1 MNLYRNFISVGAM
14 TMLSRLFGFV
24 RDIMLA
30 SVLGTG
36 LAADAFVAAFRFPNL
51 FRRLFA
57 EGAFNAAFIP
67 LFAGAL
73 ENHGDLV
80 ARDLAARIISWLVI
94 FLIVLTIVAEI
105 FMPEIMLL
113 FVPGF
118 SREPEKFQLTIL
130 LARISF
136 PYLALMSLM
145 AAYGAVLNGLGKF
158 LAAAFA
164 PVMLNI
170 VLVAALVLLIVL
182 SRTQRDAA
190 TFLAFGVLIGGVGQL
205 AIVIWALERIGF
217 LPEMRILGWDRDIKR
232 FWTLALPAIL
242 SGGVTQINIFVGT
255 IIASGAASAISYLYY
270 ADRLYQLPLGIIG
283 IAIGVALL
291 PELSRHLKGGRV
303 KQAGEAQQN
312 SLLVAMMLVMPAATA
327 LFVLAQPIVSVLF
340 ERGAFDANATLA
352 TAAALT
358 VFATGLPAFVLI
370 KVFQPAFFAREDTMT
385 PTILAV
391 ISVVINITLSLLL
404 FPRFAHVGIAIAT
417 SVSAWLNA
425 LSLVGILV
433 ARGHF
438 RFGAAQWRQQGLIL
452 AASLVMALLL
462 WFSANAL
469 GGVLVGSG
477 STLVEFLALGLLVG
491 GGMLF
496 YFPMLH
502 LLGVAR
508 FGEMVRQ
515 MRRQGQE
522 QEL

>member
-14 TMLSRLFGFV
+14 TMLSRLLGFV

-73 ENHGDLV
+73 ERKGVLA
-80 ARDLAARIISWLVI
+80 ARDLAARIISWLVV
-94 FLIVLTIVAEI
+94 FLLVLTIIAEI
-105 FMPEIMLL
+105 FMPQIMLL

-118 SREPEKFQLTIL
+118 GNDAEKFQLTIL

-145 AAYGAVLNGLGKF
+145 AAYGALLNGLGKF

-164 PVMLNI
+164 PVMLNV
-170 VLVAALVLLIVL
+170 VLVAALILLIIL
-182 SRTQRDAA
+182 GRGQRDAA
-190 TFLAFGVLIGGVGQL
+190 TFLTFGVLIGGVGQL
-205 AIVIWALERIGF
+205 AIVIWALERMGF
-217 LPEMRILGWDRDIKR
+217 FPEMRLLEWDKDIKR
-232 FWTLALPAIL
+232 FWMLALPAIV

-291 PELSRHLKGGRV
+291 PELSRHLKGGRHQ
-303 KQAGEAQQN
+303 QAREAQHK
-312 SLLVAMMLVMPAATA
+312 SLLIAMMLVMPAAAA

-340 ERGAFDANATLA
+340 ERGAFDAKATLA

-358 VFATGLPAFVLI
+358 AFAAGLPAFVLI
-370 KVFQPAFFAREDTMT
+370 KVFQPGFFAREDTMT

-391 ISVVINITLSLLL
+391 ISVVINIALSLLL
-404 FPRFAHVGIAIAT
+404 FSRFAHVGIAIAT

-425 LSLVGILV
+425 LSLVGILGL
-433 ARGHF
+433 RGHF
-438 RFGAAQWRQQGLIL
+438 RLAAAQWRQQGLIL
-452 AASLVMALLL
+452 TASLAMGFVL
-462 WFSANAL
+462 WISANAL
-469 GGVLVGSG
+469 KWVLVGSYPA
-477 STLVEFLALGLLVG
+477 LIEFLALGILVA
-491 GGMLF
+491 GGMMF
-496 YFPMLH
+496 YFPTLH
-502 LLGVAR
+502 LLGVVR
-508 FGEMVRQ
+508 FGELVRQ
-515 MRRQGQE
+515 MRR
-522 QEL
+522 